1 MSLTP
6 IYDDVA
12 AELAWSPEQVAP
24 TFDLTTF
31 ISQSY
36 IASDRRKMPSSVS
49 SQTSR
54 KVERPTKPKP
64 KL

>member
-1 MSLTP
+1 MPDPRRETAMSLTP

-12 AELAWSPEQVAP
+12 AELAWSPEQMAP

-36 IASDRRKMPSSVS
+36 IASDRRKV
-49 SQTSR
+49 
-54 KVERPTKPKP
+54 KRPAKPKP
-64 KL
+64 KP

>member
-24 TFDLTTF
+24 TFDLKTF

-36 IASDRRKMPSSVS
+36 IASDRR
-49 SQTSR
+49 R
-54 KVERPTKPKP
+54 KGEQSGLSKP